1 MSPGNLATMPL
12 TVPDALRVVAA
23 VGLVPAAIHHGTIGI
38 ALMLLVT
45 GGCMVPRAM
54 GVSAWLDV
62 AFCGSALF
70 AAWAALLDW
79 YVTID
84 WLDLV
89 VHGVFTGL
97 LGLLAWQLL
106 LRSKVL
112 AEPTN
117 LLTTR
122 VSAMVLTTA
131 MATTLATLWE
141 IGEWLGHLYID
152 DSIQVGYQDTL
163 SDLATGVL
171 GALVAGVLAAST
183 VKSSHPESASSQ
195 DEYAR

>member
-1 MSPGNLATMPL
+1 MPL
-12 TVPDALRVVAA
+12 TAPDTLRVLAA
-23 VGLVPAAIHHGTIGI
+23 VGVVPAALHHGVIGT

-54 GVSAWLDV
+54 GVRAWLDV

-79 YVTID
+79 YVAVD

-97 LGLLAWQLL
+97 LGLLAWELL
-106 LRSKVL
+106 LRSRFL
-112 AEPTN
+112 AEPTTV
-117 LLTTR
+117 LAARLGAVT
-122 VSAMVLTTA
+122 LTTA

-141 IGEWLGHLYID
+141 IGEWLGHIYLD
-152 DSIQVGYQDTL
+152 DSIQVGYHDTL

-171 GALVAGVLAAST
+171 GALAAGVLAAST
-183 VKSSHPESASSQ
+183 TKVPHRESTATQ
-195 DEYAR
+195 EEYAR